1 MYNLCH
7 MYGLRVEVQHA
18 RLQNSLHDQ
27 LSEYLG
33 LLNSVQ
39 DTIVLVIDAQ
49 VIAIGSPEH

>member
-1 MYNLCH
+1 

-27 LSEYLG
+27 HSEYLG

-39 DTIVLVIDAQ
+39 DSIVLVIDAE
-49 VIAIGSPEH
+49 VVAIGSPEH